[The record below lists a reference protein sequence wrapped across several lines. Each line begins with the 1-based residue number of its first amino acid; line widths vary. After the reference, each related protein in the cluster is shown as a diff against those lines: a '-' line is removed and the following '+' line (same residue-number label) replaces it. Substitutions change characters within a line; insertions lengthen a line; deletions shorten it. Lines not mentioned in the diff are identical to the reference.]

1 MRAIARLAGVVV
13 VAAVAALVP
22 TPVPAAA
29 EGATLA
35 AVKARGLVR
44 CGVGAEAVAGFAVR
58 DAAEVWRGFDVD
70 YCRAVAAAVLG
81 DEAAVHIVAVNEA
94 EPFAALRRGEVDLL
108 ARGEPWTLARD
119 AGAGVDFAALTFFDG
134 QGFMV
139 RRALGVRSALELDG
153 ARVCVRDDGA
163 LDHLRDFFEM
173 HLMEQVVLL
182 FRRFDT
188 LFAAY
193 EAGLCDA
200 VTADLSRLEPARRAL
215 DAPGEHLVL
224 PELVAKKPRALAVA
238 EGDPGW
244 ADIVRAVHMAL
255 LAAEERGWTRARA
268 RAEGRG
274 LSAVEGGVGGDDAG
288 LAAALGLTP
297 GWARRAVAAVGH
309 YGELFDRHL
318 GVDTPRGLRRGRNA
332 LWRAGGLHYPLPLR

>member
-13 VAAVAALVP
+13 AAVAAL
-22 TPVPAAA
+22 TQPASPASGG
-29 EGATLA
+29 GATLA
-35 AVKARGLVR
+35 AVQARGFVR
-44 CGVGAEAVAGFAVR
+44 CGVGAEPVPGFAVR
-58 DAAEVWRGFDVD
+58 EADGRWGGFDVD

-81 DEAAVHIVAVNEA
+81 DDTAVRFVVVDEAAPLAAV
-94 EPFAALRRGEVDLL
+94 RDGGVDLL
-108 ARGEPWTLARD
+108 ARALPWPLSRD

-139 RRALGVRSALELDG
+139 PRALGVRSALELDG
-153 ARVCVRDDGA
+153 VRVCVRDGAA
-163 LDHLRDFFEM
+163 LDHLRGFFER

-182 FRRFDT
+182 FRDFDT

-193 EAGLCDA
+193 AAGLCDA
-200 VTADLSRLEPARRAL
+200 ATADLSRLEPARQGL
-215 DAPGEHLVL
+215 DEPDAHRVL
-224 PELVAKKPRALAVA
+224 PELVARKPRALAVA
-238 EGDPGW
+238 AGDPGW
-244 ADIVRAVHMAL
+244 ADVVRWVHMAL

-268 RAEGRG
+268 GAEGRDV
-274 LSAVEGGVGGDDAG
+274 LVSEGGRRDDDAR

-309 YGELFDRHL
+309 YGELFERHL
-318 GVDTPRGLRRGRNA
+318 GVDSPRGMRRGANA